1 MTRVYPAHR
10 LVQAYNGWQKL
21 FDPSSIV
28 QKQQTIELTTNDNST
43 ISFPIVCHS
52 IFKSHSVGIFY
63 TDNLFSHS
71 FTLLLLNLAVISI
84 MTRCIRFCLKPLRQP
99 FFVSQLIGGIIV
111 GPSLLARSTWYQSH
125 MTSETTTFLINNLGI
140 MGFVYFI
147 FIYGVKI
154 DLGLLKRTRKVHIS
168 TAILGIIIPTTSV
181 LAVALTMRKNM
192 DENLAKFSS
201 LGSIASYL
209 GTSSFL
215 TIYHILEEFN
225 LLNSD
230 AGRLSLSISIIGDT
244 FGLLVFLAFEAT
256 DIGEFGVMGTMWFVL
271 SLSLVITFLLF
282 VVRPAMIRINKNT
295 AEGHPV
301 KEYFVVVMLLGAFVM
316 GFVTDFLGM
325 AIATGPFVLGLVIPD
340 GPHVGATLEKKT
352 SAILGDFFL
361 PFSYIMVGTYTDF
374 YAMTASGWSAL
385 SPLIIMII
393 VGYLLKFFTTWIS
406 LHLFRMPLRDGL
418 TVSLIL
424 NLRGLTELILFV
436 FYMEQSF
443 VKVPGFSLLI
453 FMTLSLTAISCP
465 LISILYDPTKPYM
478 VNQRRTIQHHPPD
491 KEFRLVLCIFER
503 DDIHGL
509 TRLLDISNPTENIPF
524 EISVVR
530 LSELVGRVNPL
541 FIDHEKQQVPPN
553 YQWSSTIDVLERHQ
567 QLKEPYMN
575 FHFFTAVTPKKTMF
589 RDVCEL
595 ALEEE
600 ASLIILPF
608 NRNVHNN
615 VHSQVLANAPCTVAI
630 FVDKGLLKSS
640 NTLGSFQRSKYR
652 FAVLFL
658 GGGDSREA
666 LVYADKMLGRPQVSL
681 TVIRFLT
688 HNFVGYNEIEKK
700 LDDGIV
706 TWFWVKNEI
715 NQRVVYREVVVRNG
729 EETIAAIQAMNDGA
743 FDLLIV
749 GRKHGIN
756 PILLTG
762 LSDWIETEE
771 LGLIG
776 DYVSSADFFGS
787 ASVLVHDNLGQQSVR
802 AIPIGWLSST
812 QSKQLK
818 SPSTRQ
824 SISSRGRFRELD
836 LEDLSSEARREGAQ
850 TKGERLGEVDLKWS
864 IGLKR
869 VPLRARPKEFGLEE
883 LDLEEVNLFQNI
895 HYN

>member
-1 MTRVYPAHR
+1 
-10 LVQAYNGWQKL
+10 
-21 FDPSSIV
+21 
-28 QKQQTIELTTNDNST
+28 
-43 ISFPIVCHS
+43 
-52 IFKSHSVGIFY
+52 
-63 TDNLFSHS
+63 
-71 FTLLLLNLAVISI
+71 
-84 MTRCIRFCLKPLRQP
+84 
-99 FFVSQLIGGIIV
+99 
-111 GPSLLARSTWYQSH
+111 
-125 MTSETTTFLINNLGI
+125 

-147 FIYGVKI
+147 FLYGVKI
-154 DLGLLKRTRKVHIS
+154 DLGLLKKTRKVHIS
-168 TAILGIIIPTTSV
+168 TAIVGIVIPTATV
-181 LAVALTMRKNM
+181 LAVALAMRKNM

-230 AGRLSLSISIIGDT
+230 AGRISLSIAIIGDL
-244 FGLLVFLAFEAT
+244 FGLFIFLAFDAAHM
-256 DIGEFGVMGTMWFVL
+256 GQFGIMSAVGFMF
-271 SLSLVITFLLF
+271 SLALIITFLLF
-282 VVRPAMIRINKNT
+282 CVRPAMIRINKNT

-301 KEYFVVVMLLGAFVM
+301 NEYFVVVMLLGAFVM
-316 GFVTDFLGM
+316 GLVTDAVGM
-325 AIATGPFVLGLVIPD
+325 AVATGPFFLGLAIPD
-340 GPHVGATLEKKT
+340 GPYVGATLEKKT

-361 PFSYIMVGTYTDF
+361 PFSFIMVGSYTDF
-374 YAMTASGWSAL
+374 YSITASGWSAL
-385 SPLIIMII
+385 SPLITMII

-418 TVSLIL
+418 TVSLIM

-436 FYMEQSF
+436 YYMEQSF
-443 VKVPGFSLLI
+443 VEVPGFSLLI

-478 VNQRRTIQHHPPD
+478 VNQRRNIQHHPPD
-491 KEFRLVLCIFER
+491 KEFRIVLCIFEQ

-509 TRLLDISNPTENIPF
+509 THLLDISNPTENIPF
-524 EISVVR
+524 SVSVVR

-553 YQWSSTIDVLERHQ
+553 YQWSSTIHVLERHQ
-567 QLKEPYMN
+567 ELKEPYMK

-595 ALEEE
+595 ALEQE

-608 NRNVHNN
+608 NRNVHN
-615 VHSQVLANAPCTVAI
+615 HMDSQVLNNAPCSVAI
-630 FVDKGLLKSS
+630 FVDKGLLKTS

-666 LVYADKMLGRPQVSL
+666 LVYADKMLARPQVSL

-706 TWFWVKNEI
+706 TWFWVKNEA

-776 DYVSSADFFGS
+776 DYISSADFFGS
-787 ASVLVHDNLGQQSVR
+787 ASELCLERELSIERELNPEGQLDVEGELGFEKELCLE
-802 AIPIGWLSST
+802 G
-812 QSKQLK
+812 
-818 SPSTRQ
+818 
-824 SISSRGRFRELD
+824 ELD
-836 LEDLSSEARREGAQ
+836 LWGQ
-850 TKGERLGEVDLKWS
+850 
-864 IGLKR
+864 
-869 VPLRARPKEFGLEE
+869 
-883 LDLEEVNLFQNI
+883 LDLEGKLGEEEKLGAEGELGSKGEFSLKK
-895 HYN
+895 

>member
-1 MTRVYPAHR
+1 MT
-10 LVQAYNGWQKL
+10 
-21 FDPSSIV
+21 
-28 QKQQTIELTTNDNST
+28 T
-43 ISFPIVCHS
+43 
-52 IFKSHSVGIFY
+52 
-63 TDNLFSHS
+63 
-71 FTLLLLNLAVISI
+71 
-84 MTRCIRFCLKPLRQP
+84 
-99 FFVSQLIGGIIV
+99 
-111 GPSLLARSTWYQSH
+111 
-125 MTSETTTFLINNLGI
+125 ETTTFLINNLGV
-140 MGFVYFI
+140 MGFLYFI

-154 DLGLLKRTRKVHIS
+154 DLGLIKRASKVHIS
-168 TAILGIIIPTTSV
+168 TAIVGMVIPTTTV

-192 DENLAKFSS
+192 DDNLAKFTS
-201 LGSIASYL
+201 LGSITSYL

-225 LLNSD
+225 LINSD
-230 AGRLSLSISIIGDT
+230 AGRLSLSIAIIGDT
-244 FGLLVFLAFEAT
+244 FGLFIFLVLAAT
-256 DIGEFGVMGTMWFVL
+256 GIGEFGIVNAMWFML
-271 SLSLVITFLLF
+271 SLALIIAFLLF
-282 VVRPAMIRINKNT
+282 CVRPAMIRINKNT
-295 AEGHPV
+295 AEGQPV

-316 GFVTDFLGM
+316 GFLTDFLGM
-325 AIATGPFVLGLVIPD
+325 ALATGPFFLGLAIPD
-340 GPHVGATLEKKT
+340 GPHVGATLDKKT
-352 SAILGDFFL
+352 SAILDDFFL
-361 PFSYIMVGTYTDF
+361 PFSFIMVGSYTDV
-374 YAMTASGWSAL
+374 YAMSASGWSGL

-393 VGYLLKFFTTWIS
+393 VGYFLKFFTTLIT
-406 LHLFRMPLRDGL
+406 LHLFRMPFRDGL
-418 TVSLIL
+418 TVSLIM
-424 NLRGLTELILFV
+424 NLRGLTELVLFV
-436 FYMEQSF
+436 YYMEESVRNYIYSF
-443 VKVPGFSLLI
+443 LFLNFNHLCKSLIQFLCLILQFVNVPGFSLLI

-491 KEFRLVLCIFER
+491 KEFRIVLCIFER

-509 TRLLDISNPTENIPF
+509 IRLLDISNPTENIPF
-524 EISVVR
+524 SISVVR

-567 QLKEPYMN
+567 QLKEPYMQ

-595 ALEEE
+595 SLEEE

-608 NRNVHNN
+608 NRNVHNH
-615 VHSQVLANAPCTVAI
+615 VHSQVLDNAPCSVAI

-640 NTLGSFQRSKYR
+640 STLGSFQRSKYR

-776 DYVSSADFFGS
+776 DYVSSSDFFGS
-787 ASVLVHDNLGQQSVR
+787 PSVLVVQQQ
-802 AIPIGWLSST
+802 IL
-812 QSKQLK
+812 
-818 SPSTRQ
+818 
-824 SISSRGRFRELD
+824 RG
-836 LEDLSSEARREGAQ
+836 
-850 TKGERLGEVDLKWS
+850 
-864 IGLKR
+864 
-869 VPLRARPKEFGLEE
+869 
-883 LDLEEVNLFQNI
+883 
-895 HYN
+895 